1 MAASAN
7 AAVMSVEEYLESER
21 HSAIKHEYVDGHVYA
36 MAGGT
41 RAHGVIA
48 VNVTIALGNHLRGGP
63 CRVYNSDVKVQLT
76 ETRYVYPD
84 ASVGCDERDRLDDD
98 EDVVRYPPVVV
109 EVLSSSTEAYDRG
122 AKFALYRSSETLRE
136 YVLVST
142 DVWPWSA
149 TAEARTASGRYTLL
163 ALATRSFWKA
173 SVSRVHLLRFMRA
186 STCPRGMSTCDAAR
200 SSLHVSL

>member
-1 MAASAN
+1 
-7 AAVMSVEEYLESER
+7 MSVEEYLESER

-48 VNVTIALGNHLRGGP
+48 VNVTALLRSHVRSGP

-76 ETRYVYPD
+76 ETRYVCPD
-84 ASVGCDERDRLDDD
+84 VSVGCDERDRTNDD
-98 EDVVRYPPVVV
+98 EDIVRYPTVAV
-109 EVLSSSTEAYDRG
+109 EVLSSGTEAYDRG

-142 DVWPWSA
+142 DRVAVECYRRGTNDLW
-149 TAEARTASGRYTLL
+149 TLYPFGPGDEVVL
-163 ALATRSFWKA
+163 GSIGVK
-173 SVSRVHLLRFMRA
+173 
-186 STCPRGMSTCDAAR
+186 CPIAAFYEDVVVPEG
-200 SSLHVSL
+200 HEQM

>member
-1 MAASAN
+1 MAINAN
-7 AAVMSVEEYLESER
+7 PAVMSVEEYLESER

-36 MAGGT
+36 MAGGS

-48 VNVTIALGNHLRGGP
+48 VNVTTLLRSALRGGP

-84 ASVGCDERDRLDDD
+84 ASVGCDERDRLNDD
-98 EDVVRYPPVVV
+98 EDVVRYPTVVV

-142 DVWPWSA
+142 DRLAVECYRRGANDLWTLYPFGAGDEVVLESIGFKCPLA
-149 TAEARTASGRYTLL
+149 AFYEDVALPEGRE
-163 ALATRSFWKA
+163 
-173 SVSRVHLLRFMRA
+173 
-186 STCPRGMSTCDAAR
+186 
-200 SSLHVSL
+200 HV